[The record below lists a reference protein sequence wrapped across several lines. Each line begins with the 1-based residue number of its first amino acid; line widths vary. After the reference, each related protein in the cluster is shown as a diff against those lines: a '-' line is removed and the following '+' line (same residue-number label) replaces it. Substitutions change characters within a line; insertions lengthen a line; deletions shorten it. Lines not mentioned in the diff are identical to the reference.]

1 MYSYLWNKLPGTPPV
16 KWLITIVIVLV
27 AVFLLLMNVVFPW
40 VSSFMPYNDVAV

>member
-1 MYSYLWNKLPGTPPV
+1 MYSYLWSKLPGTPPV
-16 KWLITIVIVLV
+16 KWLITIVIVV

>member
-1 MYSYLWNKLPGTPPV
+1 MYSYLWSKLPGTPLV
-16 KWLITIVIVLV
+16 KWLITIVIVV